1 MKKVFAIVLSVLMV
15 LSLFAGCGSAPAA
28 GGSGNEAGAKAPI
41 KIGMTGPLTGPAA
54 NYGMAVDWGMQ
65 IAVEE
70 INAAAG
76 EDGLKIEYKAVD
88 DEHDGQKA
96 VSGYEMLMDW
106 GMQFF
111 GGTVT
116 SGPALQVAPMA
127 ANDRV
132 FMLTPSASAVDVP
145 NAGDNVF
152 QMCFT
157 DPNQGASA
165 AQLVNAK
172 FPNAVVGMIYDSSDD
187 YSIGLANG
195 FKAKAQELGVNV
207 AVETSFS
214 STSSTEL
221 DTQVEQCKNA
231 GCDLVFM
238 PFYYSEASKVLKYAD
253 SVGYKPTFFGC
264 DGMDGILALDGFDP
278 ALAEGLILMT
288 PFSAGNPD
296 AKVQDFVAKFKA
308 KSGGVEPNQFAADG
322 YDVVYAIYN
331 ACVAC
336 GVDGN
341 TDAAAAC
348 EQLIAYFTSNS
359 FSGLTG
365 SGLTWDAEGLVSK
378 NAEAM
383 VVKSGAYES
392 LN

>member
-1 MKKVFAIVLSVLMV
+1 MKKVFAVVLSVLMV
-15 LSLFAGCGSAPAA
+15 VALFAGCGGDPAA
-28 GGSGNEAGAKAPI
+28 GGTDTGAKKAI

-88 DEHDGQKA
+88 DEHDGIKA
-96 VSGYEMLMDW
+96 VSGYAMLMDW

-116 SGPALQVAPMA
+116 SGPALQVAPMTVQ
-127 ANDRV
+127 DQV
-132 FMLTPSASAVDVP
+132 FMLTPSASNADVAT
-145 NAGDNVF
+145 AGDNIF

-165 AQLVNAK
+165 AELVAAK
-172 FPNAVVGMIYDSSDD
+172 FPNAVVGVIYDASDD

-195 FKAKAQELGVNV
+195 FKAKAAELSVNI

-214 STSSTEL
+214 SSSNTEL

-238 PFYYSEASKVLKYAD
+238 PFYYNEASKVLKYAD
-253 SVGYKPTFFGC
+253 SVGYEATFFGC
-264 DGMDGILALDGFDP
+264 DGMDGILAMDGFDV
-278 ALAEGLILMT
+278 ALAEGLVLMT

-308 KSGGVEPNQFAADG
+308 KSGGVAPNQFAADG

-331 ACVAC
+331 ACVAT

-341 TDAAAAC
+341 TANAEAC
-348 EQLIAYFTSNS
+348 AKLVAYFTGDYS

-365 SGLTWDAEGLVSK
+365 TGLTWSEDGFVSK
-378 NAEAM
+378 SAEAM
-383 VVKSGAYES
+383 VVKNGAYEAM
-392 LN
+392 N

>member
-28 GGSGNEAGAKAPI
+28 GGTDTGAKKAI
-41 KIGMTGPLTGPAA
+41 KIGGTGPLTGAA
-54 NYGMAVDWGMQ
+54 AIYGTAVNWGME

-76 EDGLKIEYKAVD
+76 EDGLKIEYKFVD

-96 VSGYEMLMDW
+96 VNGYEMLMDW

-116 SGPALQVAPMA
+116 TGPALQVSPMA

-132 FMLTPSASAVDVP
+132 FMLTPSASSADVP
-145 NAGDNVF
+145 KAGDNVF

-165 AQLVNAK
+165 ADLVKEN
-172 FPNAVVGMIYDSSDD
+172 FPNAVVGIIYDSSDD

-238 PFYYSEASKVLKYAD
+238 PFYYENASKVLKYAD
-253 SVGYKPTFFGC
+253 SVGYKPTFLGC
-264 DGMDGILALDGFDP
+264 DGMDGILAVDGFDP

-341 TDAAAAC
+341 TENAEAC
-348 EQLIAYFTSNS
+348 AKLIAYFTSNS

-383 VVKSGAYES
+383 VVKSGAYEA

>member
-54 NYGMAVDWGMQ
+54 NYGTAVDWGMQ

-264 DGMDGILALDGFDP
+264 DGMDGILAMDGFDP

-296 AKVQDFVAKFKA
+296 AKVQEFVAQP
-308 KSGGVEPNQFAADG
+308 V
-322 YDVVYAIYN
+322 
-331 ACVAC
+331 CC
-336 GVDGN
+336 
-341 TDAAAAC
+341 
-348 EQLIAYFTSNS
+348 
-359 FSGLTG
+359 
-365 SGLTWDAEGLVSK
+365 
-378 NAEAM
+378 
-383 VVKSGAYES
+383 
-392 LN
+392 

>member
-1 MKKVFAIVLSVLMV
+1 MV
-15 LSLFAGCGSAPAA
+15 LALFAGCGAPA
-28 GGSGNEAGAKAPI
+28 GEAGQTAGEKAPI

-54 NYGMAVDWGMQ
+54 NYGLAVDWGMQ

-76 EDGLKIEYKAVD
+76 GNGLKIEYKAVD
-88 DEHDGQKA
+88 DEHDGTKA
-96 VSGYEMLMDW
+96 VSGYEMLIDW

-116 SGPALQVAPMA
+116 SAPALQVAPMTVQ
-127 ANDRV
+127 DQV
-132 FMLTPSASAVDVP
+132 FMLTPSASNADVAM
-145 NAGDNVF
+145 AGNNIF

-165 AQLVNAK
+165 AELVKSK
-172 FPNAVVGMIYDSSDD
+172 FPNAVVGMIYDASDD

-195 FKAKAQELGVNV
+195 FKTKAAELGVNI

-214 STSSTEL
+214 SSSNTEL

-238 PFYYSEASKVLKYAD
+238 PFYYSDASKVLKYAD
-253 SVGYKPTFFGC
+253 SVGYDPTFFGC
-264 DGMDGILALDGFDP
+264 DGMDGILAMDGFDP
-278 ALAEGLILMT
+278 ALAEGLMLMT

-296 AKVQDFVAKFKA
+296 EKVQEFVTKFKA

-336 GVDGN
+336 GIDGN
-341 TDAAAAC
+341 TSNEEAC
-348 EQLIAYFTSNS
+348 AKLITYFTTNS

-365 SGLTWDAEGLVSK
+365 TDLTWSEDGFVSK
-378 NAEAM
+378 AAEAM
-383 VVKSGAYES
+383 VVKNGAYAAMD
-392 LN
+392 